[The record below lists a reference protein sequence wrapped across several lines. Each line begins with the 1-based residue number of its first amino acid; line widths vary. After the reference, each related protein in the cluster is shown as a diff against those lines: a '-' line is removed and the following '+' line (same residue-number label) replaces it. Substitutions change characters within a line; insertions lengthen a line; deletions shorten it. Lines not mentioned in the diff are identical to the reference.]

1 VIVNTDGCDDLVD
14 MDIEI
19 ESMGSLK
26 SLETIRTNA
35 QTATVGSKVTFKSQV
50 LRIISN
56 YTDC

>member
-1 VIVNTDGCDDLVD
+1 MIVNTDGCDDLVD

-50 LRIISN
+50 LI
-56 YTDC
+56 